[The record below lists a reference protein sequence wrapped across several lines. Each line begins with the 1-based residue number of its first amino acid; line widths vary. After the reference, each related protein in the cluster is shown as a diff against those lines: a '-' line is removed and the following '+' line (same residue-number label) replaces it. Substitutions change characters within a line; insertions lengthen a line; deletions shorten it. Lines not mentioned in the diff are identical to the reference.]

1 VRADQNVGYSFDAS
15 PTSQNSLL
23 MALQYLGFTLVL
35 SGLLWVGRRFVL
47 DLFQPMKSSIEAKT
61 IIHPRKEPVTV
72 D

>member
-1 VRADQNVGYSFDAS
+1 
-15 PTSQNSLL
+15 